1 MTYRKPQPGDQNIA
15 GSVTSAVPLNKEGKP
30 ICGAVKRDGEIC
42 RGAAGSGTDHLGFGT
57 CKFHA
62 GAMPG
67 NKALA
72 ARQEALAYVNEKK
85 LLGQIAEDADP
96 DEVMMEEVARSQ
108 RAVEYF
114 DGLVNEMTADEECD
128 PAGPR
133 FQKVV
138 WHWNEQRR
146 LLANVSRLVVQAGI
160 AKRTVEI
167 QELQAS
173 AILAAILGV
182 IASPELNLDPERQDM
197 SRRMIA
203 LKLRELTTG
212 EEERARVEGVID
224 VAATG

>member
-1 MTYRKPQPGDQNIA
+1 MANRKSQPGDKIVA
-15 GSVTSAVPLNKEGKP
+15 GMATGVVPLNKEGKP
-30 ICGAVKRDGEIC
+30 ICGAVKRN
-42 RGAAGSGTDHLGFGT
+42 GALCHQQAGYGTDHLGFGT

-62 GAMPG
+62 GSMPAGAAM
-67 NKALA
+67 A
-72 ARQEALAYVNEKK
+72 ARQEALAYIEQKR
-85 LLGQIAEDADP
+85 LLGEIAEDADP
-96 DEVMMEEVARSQ
+96 DEVMMQEVARSQ
-108 RAVEYF
+108 AAVEYF
-114 DGLVNEMTADEECD
+114 DEVVKEMVQEEDHD
-128 PAGPR
+128 PAGAR

-173 AILAAILGV
+173 AVLAAILGV
-182 IASPELNLDPERQDM
+182 ISSPELNLDPERQDI

-203 LKLRELTTG
+203 MKLRELTTA
-212 EEERARVEGVID
+212 ESERSAVEAYID